1 MAEPGEIADQEPASP
16 TRSGA
21 AGSGATVTQGLVW
34 LMAVATGLVIADMYY
49 AQPLLPF
56 IAPDLHL
63 SAAGASL
70 IVTLSQAGF
79 AVGLV
84 LVVPLGDLLERR
96 RLVAGLTLAAAAGM
110 AWLGS
115 ATSTGWLLPAAF
127 AVGLASV
134 TVQILVPFAAS
145 LASDD
150 RRGRVLGVVM
160 SGLLVGIV
168 LARTVS
174 GLLAELGTWR
184 LVYFIAAGA
193 LAVLAAVLAWRLPR
207 SRGESALRY
216 PGLVRSVWSLVHR
229 EPLLRLRALYG
240 LLAAATFN
248 TLWTAVAFL
257 LRHQYH
263 FSIAVI
269 GLFGL
274 AGAGGAVAASLTG
287 RLADR
292 GGANATTGVAGT
304 LLLASWAALWAGSSM
319 LALLVVGIVVLD
331 IGVQSLHITNQSE
344 IYSRLDPTAR
354 SRVTSAY
361 MVGFFVG
368 AAAGSQLT
376 ATAYTALGWDG
387 TCLVGAG
394 FSAMSLVAWVA
405 TQATPRLRLL
415 GRPPGHPGPPG
426 DLLRSRQSARR

>member
-1 MAEPGEIADQEPASP
+1 MAEPGQLANHGPAAR
-16 TRSGA
+16 TRSG
-21 AGSGATVTQGLVW
+21 SPTSATAITQGLVW
-34 LMAVATGLVIADMYY
+34 LMAVATGLVIADIYY

-63 SAAGASL
+63 SAAVAGL
-70 IVTLSQAGF
+70 VVTLSQAGF

-84 LVVPLGDLLERR
+84 LVVPLGDLMERR
-96 RLVAGLTLAAAAGM
+96 WLVTGLTLAAAVAM

-115 ATSTGWLLPAAF
+115 ATNATWLLLAAF
-127 AVGLASV
+127 SVGLASV
-134 TVQILVPFAAS
+134 AVQVLVPFAAS

-150 RRGRVLGVVM
+150 RRGRVIGVVM

-174 GLLAELGTWR
+174 GLLGELGTWR

-193 LAVLAAVLAWRLPR
+193 LAVLSGVLAWRLPR
-207 SRGESALRY
+207 SRGQSALPY
-216 PGLVRSVWSLVHR
+216 PRLVGSVGSLVRR

-257 LRHQYH
+257 LHHQYH
-263 FSIAVI
+263 FSLAVI

-274 AGAGGAVAASLTG
+274 AGAGGAVAASLAG
-287 RLADR
+287 RVADR
-292 GGANATTGVAGT
+292 GWANATTGIACVV
-304 LLLASWAALWAGSSM
+304 LLVSWVALWAGSSI

-331 IGVQSLHITNQSE
+331 VGAQSLHITNQSE
-344 IYSRLDPTAR
+344 IYGRLDPAAR

-368 AAAGSQLT
+368 AAAGSQLSV
-376 ATAYTALGWDG
+376 TAYTALGWDG

-394 FSAMSLVAWVA
+394 FSAVALVVWVA
-405 TQATPRLRLL
+405 TQATPALR
-415 GRPPGHPGPPG
+415 PVGHPPGPPP
-426 DLLRSRQSARR
+426 ARR